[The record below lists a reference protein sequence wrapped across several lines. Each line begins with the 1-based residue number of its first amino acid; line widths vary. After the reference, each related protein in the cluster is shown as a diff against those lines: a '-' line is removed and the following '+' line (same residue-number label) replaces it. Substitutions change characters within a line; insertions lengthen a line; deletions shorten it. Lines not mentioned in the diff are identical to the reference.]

1 MKRLAFPMA
10 VALLSAAALVAVP
23 FSTALA
29 QSESGG
35 VDKRASNTRAARNAE
50 KNKSKQQVAENPYPN
65 ATRAEP
71 EVKVSSKLGRKI
83 DKAVKALYDEK
94 YDEAEQVFGE
104 VLADAKA
111 NNYEKAT
118 AYQGLANIA
127 SERDDDVAKVL
138 EYTRKSL
145 DLDALPNASHFGAL
159 LQYANSSMNE
169 EKYEDAVTT
178 IDQWLKL
185 TGSETDTAYI
195 IKGQS
200 LYRMEKLDEAAA
212 ALRKAIALAPQPK
225 EAWYQLLMACYYEQE
240 KFPEAVAE
248 GEAALKALPDNKAI
262 TRLLGNVYIQAEQ
275 QDKAVALLSAAYAKG
290 MMNSESEFLQLF
302 QLFNFGDRP
311 LEAIRII
318 EDGFAKG
325 TLPRSLEHLRA
336 LGDSNRL
343 ADKPLDAAKAFGE
356 AAQLA
361 GDGEMKFLQ
370 AYTLYEGDKNVEA
383 LAAVKEA
390 LKKTPFKSE
399 GQAWI
404 LLGNC
409 ELGLG
414 NKAGA
419 VAAYKKATGFEAT
432 RASAESWL
440 KSAAKM

>member
-200 LYRMEKLDEAAA
+200 LYRM
-212 ALRKAIALAPQPK
+212 
-225 EAWYQLLMACYYEQE
+225 
-240 KFPEAVAE
+240 
-248 GEAALKALPDNKAI
+248 
-262 TRLLGNVYIQAEQ
+262 
-275 QDKAVALLSAAYAKG
+275 
-290 MMNSESEFLQLF
+290 
-302 QLFNFGDRP
+302 
-311 LEAIRII
+311 
-318 EDGFAKG
+318 
-325 TLPRSLEHLRA
+325 
-336 LGDSNRL
+336 
-343 ADKPLDAAKAFGE
+343 
-356 AAQLA
+356 
-361 GDGEMKFLQ
+361 
-370 AYTLYEGDKNVEA
+370 
-383 LAAVKEA
+383 
-390 LKKTPFKSE
+390 
-399 GQAWI
+399 
-404 LLGNC
+404 
-409 ELGLG
+409 
-414 NKAGA
+414 
-419 VAAYKKATGFEAT
+419 
-432 RASAESWL
+432 
-440 KSAAKM
+440 

>member
-290 MMNSESEFLQLF
+290 MMNSESEVKQLY
-302 QLFNFGDRP
+302 QLFNFGDR
-311 LEAIRII
+311 
-318 EDGFAKG
+318 
-325 TLPRSLEHLRA
+325 
-336 LGDSNRL
+336 
-343 ADKPLDAAKAFGE
+343 
-356 AAQLA
+356 LA

-440 KSAAKM
+440 KSASRM

>member
-178 IDQWLKL
+178 IVKKKRNE
-185 TGSETDTAYI
+185 ET
-195 IKGQS
+195 
-200 LYRMEKLDEAAA
+200 
-212 ALRKAIALAPQPK
+212 
-225 EAWYQLLMACYYEQE
+225 
-240 KFPEAVAE
+240 
-248 GEAALKALPDNKAI
+248 
-262 TRLLGNVYIQAEQ
+262 
-275 QDKAVALLSAAYAKG
+275 
-290 MMNSESEFLQLF
+290 
-302 QLFNFGDRP
+302 
-311 LEAIRII
+311 
-318 EDGFAKG
+318 
-325 TLPRSLEHLRA
+325 
-336 LGDSNRL
+336 
-343 ADKPLDAAKAFGE
+343 
-356 AAQLA
+356 
-361 GDGEMKFLQ
+361 
-370 AYTLYEGDKNVEA
+370 
-383 LAAVKEA
+383 
-390 LKKTPFKSE
+390 KK
-399 GQAWI
+399 
-404 LLGNC
+404 
-409 ELGLG
+409 
-414 NKAGA
+414 
-419 VAAYKKATGFEAT
+419 
-432 RASAESWL
+432 
-440 KSAAKM
+440 